1 MSQTHL
7 RIFSVSRYFDLDYG
21 TAHVITCLP
30 WQHSGVI
37 CQCLLLLLTPTGAH
51 WHWVTSRGRSRRW
64 GGLRLRPRVSQ
75 SGERR
80 EMWETDQDPSAP
92 LFVTWQLPQRRSHI
106 SHLNLYNS
114 VKIKQYS
121 VSGKSLMLHAF
132 SQMETYGLSE
142 SWILK
147 GITWLPFIFHLFAS
161 LS

>member
-1 MSQTHL
+1 MALLTLSLACPGNTPVS
-7 RIFSVSRYFDLDYG
+7 SVSVCSSCWHPPEPTDTEWHLG
-21 TAHVITCLP
+21 AGAGGGAG
-30 WQHSGVI
+30 SGS
-37 CQCLLLLLTPTGAH
+37 G
-51 WHWVTSRGRSRRW
+51 
-64 GGLRLRPRVSQ
+64 PRVTI
-75 SGERR
+75 GERR

-106 SHLNLYNS
+106 SHLNLYNN

-132 SQMETYGLSE
+132 SRMETYGLSE

-161 LS
+161 LSIKE